1 MMMEQDLDA
10 ALRRLS
16 AMPAH
21 PGLMSIEDAVL
32 GRLHDRAATMT
43 AQGIGIGAIAAVAA
57 LTLGIASGGSL
68 QAKAAPDTLSPFG
81 PSSPLAPSTLLTASQ

>member
-1 MMMEQDLDA
+1 MDQDLDA

-16 AMPAH
+16 TIPAH
-21 PGLMSIEDAVL
+21 PGLLSIEGAVL
-32 GRLHDRAATMT
+32 GRLHDRAGTT
-43 AQGIGIGAIAAVAA
+43 TVHGIGIGAVVAA
-57 LTLGIASGGSL
+57 LALGIISGGSL

>member
-1 MMMEQDLDA
+1 MMEQDLDA

-21 PGLMSIEDAVL
+21 PGLASIEGAVL
-32 GRLHDRAATMT
+32 ERLRERAGTT
-43 AQGIGIGAIAAVAA
+43 TSHGFGIGAAAAVAA
-57 LTLGIASGGSL
+57 LMLGIASGGPL

-81 PSSPLAPSTLLTASQ
+81 PSSPLAPSTLLTASR

>member
-1 MMMEQDLDA
+1 MEQDLDA

-16 AMPAH
+16 TIPAH
-21 PGLMSIEDAVL
+21 PGLMSIEGAVL
-32 GRLHDRAATMT
+32 GRLHDRAGTT
-43 AQGIGIGAIAAVAA
+43 TVHGIGIGAVAVVAA
-57 LTLGIASGGSL
+57 LTLGIISGGSL